1 MAESPKRDTRDTTP
15 DPKGRT
21 QDRLIEH
28 SYDGIQEYDN
38 PMPRWWLTT
47 FALTIIFSVLYVLNI
62 GPIGAG
68 KGWIADYEADMKA
81 FAAAHP
87 APSGNDVSE
96 GALLALVGD
105 QKALAAGKSTF
116 DAYCASCHRQDGGGL
131 IGPSLVD
138 NYWLHGGKIT
148 DIYKTVV
155 DGVLAKGMPPW
166 GKSLKPE
173 QLTAVVAY
181 VVSMH
186 GSNPPNPKAPQG
198 ELVTP

>member
-1 MAESPKRDTRDTTP
+1 MADSPKRDTTP
-15 DPKGRT
+15 DPKGRYE
-21 QDRLIEH
+21 DRIIEH

-47 FALTIIFSVLYVLNI
+47 FGLTIVFSVLYVINI

-87 APSGNDVSE
+87 APSSSDVSE
-96 GALLALVGD
+96 S
-105 QKALAAGKSTF
+105 ALAALVSDQQALATGKTTY
-116 DAYCASCHRQDGGGL
+116 DAYCASCHVADGGGL
-131 IGPSLVD
+131 IGPNLVD

-155 DGVLAKGMPPW
+155 DGVLAKGMPP
-166 GKSLKPE
+166 GASRSSP
-173 QLTAVVAY
+173 
-181 VVSMH
+181 
-186 GSNPPNPKAPQG
+186 SN
-198 ELVTP
+198 